1 MKELILKDWKKN
13 LQLLAIE
20 FFSLTGFL
28 ALVRLFAYIL
38 QKYLPSTPFDPEL
51 LQSLSKIELMVA
63 KDQLYA
69 YVTVY
74 IVLLLLIIISG
85 FLIFNMTRK
94 LIWEKII
101 NDKYSLKGFLKYSL
115 QNTSVIISLFVL
127 ITIAYLVFNW
137 ILGMISYLV
146 SFIPELYKVIVFQL
160 IPILIL
166 FYLMV
171 IYFYVFNSRYISSKK
186 DFFEVLETLKEVN
199 LKKYLLYAL
208 LLFIISYALNFL
220 VYFIPTVMIATV
232 GLIIFSAHNLVLKLL
247 ISEKESSKG
256 ETFKKSKAKKNR
268 RVKKS

>member
-1 MKELILKDWKKN
+1 MKYESLKDWKKN

-38 QKYLPSTPFDPEL
+38 QKYLPTTPFDPNL
-51 LQSLSKIELMVA
+51 LQSLSKVELMIA

-74 IVLLLLIIISG
+74 LVLLLLIFVSG
-85 FLIFNMTRK
+85 FLIFNLTRK
-94 LIWEKII
+94 LIWEKIM
-101 NDKYSLKGFLKYSL
+101 NGKYSLKGSLKYSL
-115 QNTSVIISLFVL
+115 QNTSVIISLFIL
-127 ITIAYLVFNW
+127 ITIAYLIFNW
-137 ILGMISYLV
+137 ILGMISYII
-146 SFIPELYKVIVFQL
+146 SFIPEVFKVILFQL
-160 IPILIL
+160 VPILIL

-171 IYFYVFNSRYISSKK
+171 IYFYVFNSRFIGSKK
-186 DFFEVLETLKEVN
+186 DFFDVLKTLKEVN

-220 VYFIPTVMIATV
+220 VYFIPPVMIATI
-232 GLIIFSAHNLVLKLL
+232 GLLIFSAHNLVLKLL
-247 ISEKESSKG
+247 ISENESLKG
-256 ETFKKSKAKKNR
+256 ETFKKSKTKKNR